1 MALPDLNELDLPQL
15 FSALVQGPQLD
26 QLLDLAMLEDLGDQ
40 GDLTT
45 RATVDPTR
53 GMDAAIVARSSGVLA
68 GVNVLDHFMRR
79 HAGQLSWW
87 WNLHDGDRVKPGDVI
102 CRISGSL
109 AVLLPV
115 ERIMLNL
122 LGRLSGVATS
132 TAAHVAAVAGTEVR
146 ICDTRKTTPGH
157 RALEKYAVRCGGGW
171 LHRIG
176 LFDAMLVKDNHIGS
190 FAPEEMA
197 ARIVSAARDVRTS
210 CEVRFIEVEVDDLH
224 QLEALIQAG
233 SDAIDIVLLDNMA
246 PNLLRKA
253 VAIRD
258 RNAPHL
264 LLEASGGITLGALP
278 SIADTGIDRISVG
291 ALTHSV
297 HQLDFGLDLL

>member
-15 FSALVQGPQLD
+15 FSSLVQGPQLD

-87 WNLHDGDRVKPGDVI
+87 WNLHDGERVKPGDVI

-190 FAPEEMA
+190 LAPEEMA

-246 PNLLRKA
+246 PNLLRQA

-258 RNAPHL
+258 GNAPHL
-264 LLEASGGITLGALP
+264 LLEASGGITLAVLP

>member
-87 WNLHDGDRVKPGDVI
+87 WNLHDGERVKPGDVI

-190 FAPEEMA
+190 LAPEEMA

-246 PNLLRKA
+246 PNLLRQA

-258 RNAPHL
+258 GNAPHL
-264 LLEASGGITLGALP
+264 LLEASGGITLAVLP

>member
-1 MALPDLNELDLPQL
+1 MTLCDLNELELPQL
-15 FSALVQGPQLD
+15 FATLVEGPQLD
-26 QLLDLAMLEDLGDQ
+26 QLLDLAMLEDLGEQ

-53 GMDAAIVARSSGVLA
+53 GVDAAIVARSSGILS
-68 GVNVLDHFMRR
+68 GVGALDHFMRR

-87 WNLHDGDRVKPGDVI
+87 WNLHDGDRVQSGEVV
-102 CRISGSL
+102 CRISGAL
-109 AVLLPV
+109 AMLLPV

-132 TAAHVAAVAGTEVR
+132 TAAHVAAVAGTNVR

-176 LFDAMLVKDNHIGS
+176 LFDAMLVKDNHIGVLD
-190 FAPEEMA
+190 PDEMA
-197 ARIVSAARDVRTS
+197 SRVVSAAREVRAS
-210 CEVRFIEVEVDDLH
+210 SEVRFIEVEVDNLD
-224 QLEALIQAG
+224 QLAALIEVG
-233 SDAIDIVLLDNMA
+233 SDVIDIVLLDNM
-246 PNLLRKA
+246 PPDLLRQA
-253 VAIRD
+253 VVQRD
-258 RNAPHL
+258 GNAPHL
-264 LLEASGGITLGALP
+264 LLEASGGVTLEALP
-278 SIADTGIDRISVG
+278 SIADSGIDRISVG

-297 HQLDFGLDLL
+297 NQLDFGLDLL